1 MAKKKIKSKAKPK
14 PKGKSKSKPK
24 ANTKSKK
31 KSKGLVG
38 AMLIALGLLG
48 LGTGAFFYFK
58 PKSTADETQMSELD
72 TATSSAPK
80 TKSAPTSNSTYPLKE
95 GSKGALV
102 KQMQTALIKKYGKG
116 ILPKYGADG
125 WFGKETTA
133 ALKSKGLKTNIDLTE
148 FTKLIA

>member
-1 MAKKKIKSKAKPK
+1 MSSALPFKVSTDEYKITSIPPK
-14 PKGKSKSKPK
+14 PFSEASFTPLLLSSNHTKLPNESVG
-24 ANTKSKK
+24 NTE
-31 KSKGLVG
+31 GV
-38 AMLIALGLLG
+38 
-48 LGTGAFFYFK
+48 YK